1 MIDDGTGLLTIGE
14 LARVTGLTVRTI
26 RYWSDEGALPPVAR
40 SAGGYRLYDTASVA
54 RLELIRTLREL
65 GLGLADVH
73 RVLAGETTVAQVAAA
88 HVVALDAQIR
98 SLKVTR
104 AVLSTVA
111 KRGSDAEEMTLMNRL
126 ARLSAAERRR
136 ILEEFVDEIFQGL
149 DTADPVIRDRMR
161 NTAADLPEEPTPEQ
175 ADAWLELAEMLQD
188 PDFRAEMR
196 KVAEFNAADRGH
208 DTPAGAS
215 LWFSRRLVHLAARA
229 RERGIAPDSPE
240 AAEVLDELLGDADPA
255 AVLHRLRSH
264 ATNRVARY
272 RELLTVVKGTGPEA
286 AYREEFAWVVA
297 ALEARTGS

>member
-40 SAGGYRLYDTASVA
+40 SAGGYRLYDDASVA

-65 GLGLADVH
+65 GLGLADVR

-88 HVVALDAQIR
+88 HVVALDARIR

-111 KRGSDAEEMTLMNRL
+111 KRGSDAEETTLMNRL

-136 ILEEFVDEIFQGL
+136 ILEEFVDEIFHGL
-149 DTADPVIRDRMR
+149 DTADPVIRERMR

-175 ADAWLELAEMLQD
+175 VDAWLELAEMLQD
-188 PDFRAEMR
+188 PDFRTEMR
-196 KVAEFNAADRGH
+196 KAAEFNAADHGH

-215 LWFSRRLVHLAARA
+215 LWFSRRLVQLGARA

-240 AAEVLDELLGDADPA
+240 AAQVLRELLGDADPA
-255 AVLHRLRSH
+255 TVLERLRSH
-264 ATNRVARY
+264 ATNRVGRY
-272 RELLTVVKGTGPEA
+272 RELLAVVKGTGPDA

-297 ALEARTGS
+297 ALEAHTGS

>member
-40 SAGGYRLYDTASVA
+40 SAGGYRLYDAASVA

-65 GLGLADVH
+65 GLGLADVR

-161 NTAADLPEEPTPEQ
+161 NTAADLPEEPAPEQ
-175 ADAWLELAEMLQD
+175 VDAWLELAEMLHD

-215 LWFSRRLVHLAARA
+215 LWFSRRLVQLGARA

-255 AVLHRLRSH
+255 AVLDRLKSH

-297 ALEARTGS
+297 ALQARTGS

>member
-26 RYWSDEGALPPVAR
+26 RYWSDEGALPPVTR
-40 SAGGYRLYDTASVA
+40 SAGDYRLYDAASVA

-65 GLGLADVH
+65 GLGLADVR
-73 RVLAGETTVAQVAAA
+73 RVLAGEATVAQVAAA

-111 KRGSDAEEMTLMNRL
+111 KRGSGAEEMTLVNRL

-136 ILEEFVDEIFQGL
+136 IVEEFVDEVFHGL
-149 DTADPVIRDRMR
+149 DTADPVIRERMR

-175 ADAWLELAEMLQD
+175 VDAWLELAEMLQD

-208 DTPAGAS
+208 DAPAGAS
-215 LWFSRRLVHLAARA
+215 LWFSRRLVQLGARA
-229 RERGIAPDSPE
+229 RERGIAPDSAE
-240 AAEVLDELLGDADPA
+240 AAEVLGELLGDADPA
-255 AVLHRLRSH
+255 AVLYRLRSH

-272 RELLTVVKGTGPEA
+272 RELLAVVKGTGPEA

-297 ALEARTGS
+297 ALEARTAS

>member
-40 SAGGYRLYDTASVA
+40 SAGGYRLYDAASVA

-111 KRGSDAEEMTLMNRL
+111 KRGSSAEEMSLMNRL

-136 ILEEFVDEIFQGL
+136 IVEDFMAEIFEGI
-149 DTADPVIRDRMR
+149 DTADPDIRRR
-161 NTAADLPEEPTPEQ
+161 LRFTAAKLPDDPTPEQ
-175 ADAWLELAEMLQD
+175 VDAWVELAELIQD
-188 PDFRAEMR
+188 PGFRAQMR
-196 KVAEFNAADRGH
+196 QMIEFNAADRGP
-208 DTPAGAS
+208 DVPAGSS
-215 LWFSRRLVHLAARA
+215 LWFMSRLVQLAAQA
-229 RERGIAPDSPE
+229 RQRGIAPEAPE
-240 AAEVLDELLGDADPA
+240 ADDVLRDLLGDTDRA
-255 AVLHRLRSH
+255 AVLERLTAAS
-264 ATNRVARY
+264 NVRVARY
-272 RELLTVVKGTGPEA
+272 RELQAIVNGLGPQP
-286 AYREEFAWVVA
+286 AYDEEFAWVVA
-297 ALEARTGS
+297 ALEARTAS